1 MDGGNLMW
9 GMLFGSV
16 GLGFWMY
23 GRKQKQLVPWLS
35 GLGLM
40 LVPYFVSNTW
50 VLLALGAALCA
61 LPRFVRY

>member
-50 VLLALGAALCA
+50 VLLVLGAALCA